1 MQILDSDPNIRFVDP
16 NTACNYFF
24 NNLFQISQTKV
35 LREEADTAKL
45 RRSEES
51 AGGWISR
58 SSGGVVVKRRDVR
71 DLHNSLER
79 QRRIDLKNAF
89 DTLKVCV
96 PSIAASDKA
105 SKLLILTKAR
115 DFCASL
121 GSTEAQLRREKE
133 RLLMR
138 GEALANRVR
147 LLQRANKH

>member
-1 MQILDSDPNIRFVDP
+1 M
-16 NTACNYFF
+16 
-24 NNLFQISQTKV
+24 
-35 LREEADTAKL
+35 
-45 RRSEES
+45 
-51 AGGWISR
+51 
-58 SSGGVVVKRRDVR
+58 KRRDVR

-115 DFCASL
+115 DFCTSL